1 MCGVAGNKA
10 LPINSNPRFPVS
22 PRIAKML
29 TVAREHP
36 ESLPYAVA
44 LCAALTVGNMFVV
57 EADVRA
63 EGEGEGE
70 AAGDSADEDPAADPD
85 EQVWAS

>member
-1 MCGVAGNKA
+1 
-10 LPINSNPRFPVS
+10 VS

-57 EADVRA
+57 EAEVKA
-63 EGEGEGE
+63 EGEGE
-70 AAGDSADEDPAADPD
+70 AAEDSTEEDPAADPD
-85 EQVWAS
+85 EQVWASQ